1 MTAVS
6 SDAPSPITS
15 VSGDTAREIGS
26 PSVVTRKASAV
37 GDIAEIIGRLEK
49 ASEPSWE
56 LDIEI
61 GELVFPDQY
70 KTLCEDFEKTW
81 KRAQENGLHDRRLA
95 CWRSTF
101 QGVWRFTYSIDAALT
116 LVPDGYGWRCDGPKT
131 FWTIVGLHTEKGNFT
146 RAKPN
151 GISFGAPN
159 AAIAL
164 CIAALRAR
172 EKQ

>member
-1 MTAVS
+1 M
-6 SDAPSPITS
+6 
-15 VSGDTAREIGS
+15 
-26 PSVVTRKASAV
+26 

-61 GELVFPDQY
+61 GEIVFPDQY

-116 LVPDGYGWRCDGPKT
+116 LLPDGFASSVGTMAFKDNKMESDNEKPWATY
-131 FWTIVGLHTEKGNFT
+131 WTPRGENYSF
-146 RAKPN
+146 RAKTP
-151 GISFGAPN
+151 
-159 AAIAL
+159 AIAL
-164 CIAALRAR
+164 CIAALKSR